1 MIGGIVSFIVGCL
14 ILLYLKGTDE
24 PDITI
29 TITSYREP
37 EPPPIKREEEIIYKY
52 REEKPSKEMPGES
65 VDFEEIKD

>member
-1 MIGGIVSFIVGCL
+1 MVYGIVSFIVGCL

-29 TITSYREP
+29 TTYKEP
-37 EPPPIKREEEIIYKY
+37 KPPPIKREEEIIYKY